1 MRSELESQLGR
12 IANWLHVSFKKNIL
26 TTFTQVLDED
36 EEVDD
41 VLEGFYRGGSVVS
54 SGSGAPGILCITN
67 RRILFLLNGKST
79 TPAETISFDDLLQ
92 VDARRSDSS
101 VKITLQHSAGTGVL
115 TSTKRS
121 TLTRTFLDHLKSR
134 VGDEI
139 VVEDEG
145 IANESTDRQLSS
157 EEKLANLNFLHNEAR
172 KIIRAVNQYK
182 QFNNEPA
189 FLQQMIDDLMY
200 VTFCCVGKAEH
211 PPEETK
217 LFISMVFM
225 YLRQRLI
232 PDRELV
238 LDVFRYDSLPLHHRR
253 QILTHWHI
261 FHNEIQK
268 VRGATVSSLKSLQYL
283 HLYDRRQDSSHF
295 DKMAASF
302 FAYAQCVIK
311 ADGTTKGDAPQKLAA
326 IRTLIYGDQEQ
337 VSASEEKKVARKTVR
352 IAEQQQE
359 ETLDEVMEKINT
371 LIGMTKV
378 KAQINTF
385 INVIKVHNERERRGL
400 PVTPFSKHA
409 VFYGPPGTGKTTI
422 ARYLGRV
429 YKCLGLLDKGHM
441 VETDRAGLVAGYVGQ
456 TAIQVDEV
464 VNEALDGVLF
474 IDEAYT
480 LSPRGAGKDFGQ
492 EAIDTLLKRMED
504 HRDRLVVIVAGYPD
518 EMNDFIASNPG
529 LQSRFSRYFY
539 FDHYTPEELIRIF
552 DIFASNASFNLTAP
566 ARRELLNVL
575 TTFYKKRDKAFGN
588 GRFVRNIFEKTV
600 EKQANRISAVS
611 PLTDQILC
619 AITKH
624 DIPTREDFQH

>member
-1 MRSELESQLGR
+1 MRQELESQLGR

-26 TTFTQVLDED
+26 NTFDRVLDED

-41 VLEGFYRGGSVVS
+41 VLEGFYRGKNVAA

-67 RRILFLLNGKST
+67 RRIMFLTGGKSGT
-79 TPAETISFDDLLQ
+79 AAESIDFDDLVM
-92 VDARRSDSS
+92 VDARRSNSS
-101 VKITLQHSAGTGVL
+101 VKISLQHGQGTSVL

-121 TLTRTFLDHLKSR
+121 TVTRTFLDHLRSR
-134 VGDEI
+134 VGDD
-139 VVEDEG
+139 VVIEDAG
-145 IANESTDRQLSS
+145 IA
-157 EEKLANLNFLHNEAR
+157 EEEAKRPRSDEERLANLNFLHNEAR

-189 FLQQMIDDLMY
+189 FLQQMIDDLLY
-200 VTFCCVGKAEH
+200 VTFACVGKADD
-211 PPEETK
+211 PPDEAK
-217 LFISMVFM
+217 LFIAMVFM

-253 QILTHWHI
+253 EILAQWHI

-268 VRGATVSSLKSLQYL
+268 VRSMNASSLKSLQYL

-295 DKMAASF
+295 DKMAAAF
-302 FAYAQCVIK
+302 FTYAQCVIK
-311 ADGTTKGDAPQKLAA
+311 ADGTVKTEGPQKLQQ
-326 IRTLIYGDQEQ
+326 IRKLIYGDQVQ
-337 VSASEEKKVARKTVR
+337 ASDAEEKQEARKTVR
-352 IAEQQQE
+352 IAEEQGE
-359 ETLDEVMEKINT
+359 ETLEEVMEAVNN
-371 LIGMTKV
+371 LIGMGRV
-378 KAQINTF
+378 KQQIATF
-385 INVIKVHNERERRGL
+385 VNVIKVHSERERRGL

-429 YKCLGLLDKGHM
+429 YKCLGLLQKGHM

-504 HRDRLVVIVAGYPD
+504 YRDRLVVIVAGYPD
-518 EMNDFIASNPG
+518 EMNDFIGSNPG

-539 FDHYTPEELIRIF
+539 FDHYTPEELLKIF

-566 ARRELLNVL
+566 ARRELLSIL
-575 TTFYKKRDKAFGN
+575 SAFYRKRDKSFGN
-588 GRFVRNIFEKTV
+588 GRFVRNLFEKTV
-600 EKQANRISAVS
+600 EKQANRISS
-611 PLTDQILC
+611 ITPLTDQILC
-619 AITKH
+619 SITKH